1 MVFMNTQV
9 ATAAALIG
17 WIAVEQIRDK
27 HMTSLG
33 AASGAVAGLVAI
45 TPSCASVSP
54 LGAIAIGLIAGA
66 VCAVAIGLK
75 NKFGFDDALDVVGVH
90 LVGGIV
96 GTLLIGFFATKQMVA
111 SFTNGAKAGL
121 FYGGGIDQLLA
132 QAEGAGIVLGYSFV
146 VSLLLALAVH
156 KTIGLRVD
164 ADAEDMG
171 VDTSEHAESAYDFAG
186 LASLSRSFGH
196 LSSALAGN
204 LEVSGAE
211 GAEHSDPTE
220 AKVEA

>member
-1 MVFMNTQV
+1 MVFLNTQV

-17 WIAVEQIRDK
+17 WIAVERIRDK

-45 TPSCASVSP
+45 TPACASVSP

-66 VCAVAIGLK
+66 LCAVAIGLK

-90 LVGGIV
+90 LVGGIA
-96 GTLLIGFFATKQMVA
+96 GTVLIGLFATKDMVA
-111 SFTNGAKAGL
+111 SFTNGASAGL
-121 FYGGGIDQLLA
+121 FYGGGIAQLGH
-132 QAEGAGIVLGYSFV
+132 QAAGAGIVLGYSFV
-146 VSLLLALAVH
+146 VSYVLAVIVH
-156 KTIGLRVD
+156 KTIGLRVSD
-164 ADAEDMG
+164 EAEDSG

-196 LSSALAGN
+196 LTGAVTGN
-204 LEVSGAE
+204 LEVTSTPGL
-211 GAEHSDPTE
+211 SDPTE